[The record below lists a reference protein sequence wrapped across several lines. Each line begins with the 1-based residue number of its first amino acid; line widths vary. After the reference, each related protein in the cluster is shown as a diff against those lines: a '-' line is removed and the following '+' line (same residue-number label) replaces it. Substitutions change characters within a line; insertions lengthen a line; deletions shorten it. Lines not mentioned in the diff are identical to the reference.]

1 MSTVPLACFTPSL
14 MPEEVLERVCVARE
28 PVLKT
33 LEKRVKKLGH
43 TPSPNHTLL
52 VGPHG
57 VGKTHV
63 ISLAYHRC
71 TRLIASQNDPSVRIA
86 RLPEA
91 PWTITSYGRFLAA
104 ILDRVSPAATRNT
117 DESTLEAQLRD
128 SLRTYGPIV
137 VFAEN
142 VDHIFVALGEDGQQK
157 LRSFLQTET
166 RILIIGSAARLDRS
180 LSESASPFFG
190 FFDTIRLAPFS
201 PEDAREM
208 LTSLARESDNSELA
222 DHLSSTEATASIHA
236 ITHLTGGT
244 PRVWAVLGNALNTAG
259 LTDLKTLLLT
269 CLDSFTPYYYEQLAQ
284 LSPLQRLVIAELAA
298 ANRPLPVK
306 DLAERVGAEQRSV
319 AKAVSDLSERGWTK
333 PVSTVFTDLLDQ
345 RRSYYD
351 FVDPLTRFVLQLKDS
366 DTLLLPRIVIF
377 LETWFGTEG
386 LTASSSF
393 ELLGA
398 VEDALATAAQGDAEP
413 MMALP
418 STAREAIETKVR
430 DVEGISSARLNLL
443 AKAAKG
449 ADLLP
454 SKDIIEWVARAE
466 RLDQEL
472 QSPQSRLTLVRWLA
486 AIGNFDEAEA
496 ALGTISSTQEAQE
509 GARALSDAHQ
519 ARD

>member
-14 MPEEVLERVCVARE
+14 MPEEVLERMCVARE

-33 LEKRVKKLGH
+33 LEKRVKKLGR

-104 ILDRVSPAATRNT
+104 ILDRVFPAATRNT

-128 SLRTYGPIV
+128 ALRTYGPIV

-166 RILIIGSAARLDRS
+166 RILIIGSATRLDRS
-180 LSESASPFFG
+180 LSESDSPFFG
-190 FFDTIRLAPFS
+190 FFDTIRLTPFS
-201 PEDAREM
+201 PEVAREM
-208 LTSLARESDNSELA
+208 LTSLARESDNSQLA
-222 DHLSSTEATASIHA
+222 EYVSTPDAMAKIHT
-236 ITHLTGGT
+236 ITHLTGGS
-244 PRVWAVLGNALNTAG
+244 PRVWAILGCALNTADFD
-259 LTDLKTLLLT
+259 DLNTLLLT
-269 CLDSFTPYYYEQLAQ
+269 RIDAFTPYYQEQLAH
-284 LSPLQRLVIAELAA
+284 LSPLQRLVIAELVA
-298 ANRPLPVK
+298 ANHPLPVK
-306 DLAERVGAEQRSV
+306 DLAERVGSEQRSV
-319 AKAVSDLSERGWTK
+319 AKAVSDLSERAWIK
-333 PVSTVFTDLLDQ
+333 PVSTMFTELLDQ

-351 FVDPLTRFVLQLKDS
+351 LADPLTRLTLQLKDPTS
-366 DTLLLPRIVIF
+366 SSLPLAISF
-377 LETWFGTEG
+377 LARWFGATH
-386 LTASSSF
+386 TDNASTLDF
-393 ELLGA
+393 LGQ
-398 VEDALATAAQGDAEP
+398 VEDALSTASSGDAEP
-413 MMALP
+413 VMALP
-418 STAREAIETKVR
+418 SAVREAIELKACELAGMSLVR
-430 DVEGISSARLNLL
+430 
-443 AKAAKG
+443 
-449 ADLLP
+449 ADLLEKAL
-454 SKDIIEWVARAE
+454 SGVSSLRQGTAAEWLARAE
-466 RLDQEL
+466 RLDQDL

-486 AIGNFDEAEA
+486 TLGHFDEAEA
-496 ALGTISSTQEAQE
+496 ALGTISSTKEAQE

-519 ARD
+519 GRD

>member
-14 MPEEVLERVCVARE
+14 MPEEVLERMCVARE

-63 ISLAYHRC
+63 IFLAYQRC
-71 TRLIASQNDPSVRIA
+71 TRLTASQNDPSARIA

-117 DESTLEAQLRD
+117 DESTLEVQLRD
-128 SLRTYGPIV
+128 TLRTYGPIV
-137 VFAEN
+137 VFAES
-142 VDHIFVALGEDGQQK
+142 VDQIFVALGEDGQQK

-166 RILIIGSAARLDRS
+166 RILIIGSATRLDRS

-201 PEDAREM
+201 PEDARKM
-208 LTSLARESDNSELA
+208 LTSVARESDNSALA
-222 DHLSSTEATASIHA
+222 DHLSSTEAMASIHA

-259 LTDLKTLLLT
+259 FTDLKTLLLT

-306 DLAERVGAEQRSV
+306 DLAERVGSEQRSV

-351 FVDPLTRFVLQLKDS
+351 FADPLARLVLQLKDS
-366 DTLLLPRIVIF
+366 DTLSLPRIVIF
-377 LETWFGTEG
+377 LETWFGTQR

-398 VEDALATAAQGDAEP
+398 VEDALASAAQGDAEP
-413 MMALP
+413 VMALP
-418 STAREAIETKVR
+418 STVREAIELKAHEVEALSRVR
-430 DVEGISSARLNLL
+430 T
-443 AKAAKG
+443 
-449 ADLLP
+449 DLLEAALSGVSSLP
-454 SKDIIEWVARAE
+454 QGTATEWLARAE
-466 RLDQEL
+466 RLDQDL

-486 AIGNFDEAEA
+486 TLGHFDEAEA
-496 ALGTISSTQEAQE
+496 ALGTITSTQEAQE

>member
-128 SLRTYGPIV
+128 ALRTYGPIV

-142 VDHIFVALGEDGQQK
+142 IDHIFVALGEDGQQK

-222 DHLSSTEATASIHA
+222 DHLSSTEAMASIHA

-259 LTDLKTLLLT
+259 FTDLKTVLLT

-306 DLAERVGAEQRSV
+306 DLVQNSA
-319 AKAVSDLSERGWTK
+319 LW
-333 PVSTVFTDLLDQ
+333 
-345 RRSYYD
+345 
-351 FVDPLTRFVLQLKDS
+351 LK
-366 DTLLLPRIVIF
+366 
-377 LETWFGTEG
+377 G
-386 LTASSSF
+386 
-393 ELLGA
+393 
-398 VEDALATAAQGDAEP
+398 
-413 MMALP
+413 
-418 STAREAIETKVR
+418 
-430 DVEGISSARLNLL
+430 
-443 AKAAKG
+443 
-449 ADLLP
+449 
-454 SKDIIEWVARAE
+454 
-466 RLDQEL
+466 
-472 QSPQSRLTLVRWLA
+472 
-486 AIGNFDEAEA
+486 
-496 ALGTISSTQEAQE
+496 
-509 GARALSDAHQ
+509 
-519 ARD
+519 

>member
-1 MSTVPLACFTPSL
+1 
-14 MPEEVLERVCVARE
+14 
-28 PVLKT
+28 
-33 LEKRVKKLGH
+33 
-43 TPSPNHTLL
+43 
-52 VGPHG
+52 
-57 VGKTHV
+57 
-63 ISLAYHRC
+63 
-71 TRLIASQNDPSVRIA
+71 
-86 RLPEA
+86 
-91 PWTITSYGRFLAA
+91 
-104 ILDRVSPAATRNT
+104 
-117 DESTLEAQLRD
+117 
-128 SLRTYGPIV
+128 
-137 VFAEN
+137 
-142 VDHIFVALGEDGQQK
+142 
-157 LRSFLQTET
+157 
-166 RILIIGSAARLDRS
+166 
-180 LSESASPFFG
+180 
-190 FFDTIRLAPFS
+190 
-201 PEDAREM
+201 M

-222 DHLSSTEATASIHA
+222 DHLSSTEAMASIHA

-259 LTDLKTLLLT
+259 FTDLKTLLLT

-351 FVDPLTRFVLQLKDS
+351 FVDPLTRIILQLKDS

-398 VEDALATAAQGDAEP
+398 VEDALASAAQGDAEP

-418 STAREAIETKVR
+418 STAREAIELKVC

-443 AKAAKG
+443 AKAAKR

-486 AIGNFDEAEA
+486 ALGNFDEAEA
-496 ALGTISSTQEAQE
+496 ALGTITSTQEAQE